1 MRHIHIAEGLTLRF
15 PNRTSDFSEGVEIG
29 ALAALLATG
38 GVSFDQ
44 WISKGALDQARALAD
59 GMGYRFVVAET
70 EGENVRIRLQ
80 SGRARPA
87 LKVVGSER

>member
-15 PNRTSDFSEGVEIG
+15 PNRGDDFAEGVEIG

-44 WISKGALDQARALAD
+44 WISKGALEQARSLAE
-59 GMGYRFVVAET
+59 GMGYRFVVAEAD
-70 EGENVRIRLQ
+70 GDHLRISLQ
-80 SGRARPA
+80 TGRMRPA
-87 LKVVGSER
+87 LKVVGSDL